1 MPPLRPRFMPYERLL
16 HCLKIALVGALVWIA
31 VFGRCDAAVRE
42 YAVISIKIG
51 TAASTPV
58 NTGTLVFELWPD
70 LAPKTVQNFKHLANT
85 GFYDGTASHRL
96 IKNFMVQAGDPL
108 TRNAANVKSFGS
120 GDPGYK
126 IPDELAKITDA
137 TWEKRRHVRGVLS
150 MAHSNNPAQNIFNT
164 GGSQF
169 FVMFGTAEHLDGV
182 HSTFGTMT
190 SGYEFLQAIEN
201 SQTSSKQ
208 TTILDLNNTGVF
220 EEVEKQL
227 ILQTFNGTEAEWGTT
242 WKELFGKSSDQ
253 ELTVDERNFITNA
266 MAGFTDINQDGAL
279 TYDELNDPQN
289 SAPIKVDQPIDR
301 IAIQSVRV
309 LAINDAIQDEA
320 TVPFSYESTT
330 HSGLL
335 RPPDRSQVLGRYN
348 VSVQRNGAFSAVVEY
363 LARRISFSG
372 KFVTSDEALPD
383 SNLPRRRARMEQLT
397 VLSDSGSAFPLVVE
411 LRLHNT
417 YSSGSLK
424 NSIGVTVASI
434 QSPSVVTPVAR
445 GFSESLS
452 TPSRNSLSTRY
463 TVLAEPTRSSRYNP
477 STGWQADNTSVT
489 GNSHFSMQVTPSL
502 GISLLS
508 GRFSDGVPF
517 TASRIFGS
525 EHGATILPIYTC
537 SFPAD
542 IESLRS
548 TFPRYNLAALY
559 EITYR
564 YARSIAFGSVQVDEK
579 SSTTAALGDLIWV
592 HPETTFASAPLK
604 NRLVVNNLT
613 ATTPWT
619 APAANAVMKPFSTLP
634 PRGQLL
640 VNGNTLNFTVS
651 NNIIATFQQPTSTLN
666 PFLRFDPRTGEFSGY
681 FFETTPSVKRRVFSG
696 VLLNSTNANGGF
708 GFYLDANSSR
718 SVRIIPVTP

>member
-1 MPPLRPRFMPYERLL
+1 MTLV
-16 HCLKIALVGALVWIA
+16 CALVCFA
-31 VFGRCDAAVRE
+31 VGGDCDAAVRE
-42 YAVISIKIG
+42 YAFISIKIG
-51 TAASTPV
+51 TSASTTE

-70 LAPKTVQNFKHLANT
+70 LAAKTVQNFKHLANT
-85 GFYDGTASHRL
+85 GFYDETASHRL
-96 IKNFMVQAGDPL
+96 IKNFMMQAGDPY
-108 TRNAANVKSFGS
+108 TRSAANVKRFGT
-120 GDPGYK
+120 GGPGYT
-126 IPDELAKITDA
+126 IPDELAKQSDH
-137 TWEKRRHVRGVLS
+137 TWEKRKHVRGVLS
-150 MAHSNNPAQNIFNT
+150 MAHSNNPDNNIFNT

-182 HSTFGTMT
+182 HTTFGTLV
-190 SGYEFLQAIEN
+190 SGSEFLGRLMEQEV
-201 SQTSSKQ
+201 SGRDTSYF
-208 TTILDLNNTGVF
+208 DLINPNGIF
-220 EEVEKQL
+220 EAAEKQL
-227 ILQTFNGTEAEWGTT
+227 IIQACRGTEENWGPI
-242 WKELFGKSSDQ
+242 WRSLLGKRDSENFTPNEYAFIQSKISAFIDTNGNSD
-253 ELTVDERNFITNA
+253 LDDSDLAHSV
-266 MAGFTDINQDGAL
+266 
-279 TYDELNDPQN
+279 N
-289 SAPIKVDQPIDR
+289 SPPLYQSDQPIER
-301 IAIQSVRV
+301 IGIQSVRV
-309 LAINDAIQDEA
+309 FAINDAIQDEA

-335 RPPDRSQVLGRYN
+335 RPPDRAQILGRYN

-372 KFVTSDEALPD
+372 KFAQSNEDLPD
-383 SNLPRRRARMEQLT
+383 SNMPRRRARMEQLT
-397 VLSDSGSAFPLVVE
+397 VLSDSGSSFPLLVE

-445 GFSESLS
+445 GFSESVS
-452 TPSRNSLSTRY
+452 TPRRNSLSTQY
-463 TVLAEPTRSSRYNP
+463 TVLAEPTRSSQYNT
-477 STGWQADNTSVT
+477 STGWEANNTSVT
-489 GNSHFSMQVTPSL
+489 GSSHFSMQVTPSL

-517 TASRIFGS
+517 TASRAFGS

-537 SFPAD
+537 SFPSD

-548 TFPRYNLAALY
+548 IFPAYNLAALY

-564 YARSIAFGSVQVDEK
+564 YARSLAFGSVQVDEK
-579 SSTTAALGDLIWV
+579 SSTAAALGDLIWV

-604 NRLVVNNLT
+604 NRLVVNNVT

-619 APAANAVMKPFSTLP
+619 APAANAMMKPFSTLP

-651 NNIIATFQQPTSTLN
+651 NNIIATFQQPTGTLN

-708 GFYLDANSSR
+708 GFYLDANSSK